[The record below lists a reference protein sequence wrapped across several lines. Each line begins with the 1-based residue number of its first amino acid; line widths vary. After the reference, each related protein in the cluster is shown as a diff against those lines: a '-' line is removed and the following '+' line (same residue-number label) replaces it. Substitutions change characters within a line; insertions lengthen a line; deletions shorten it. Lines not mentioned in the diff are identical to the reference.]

1 MTARTGLPSGHVR
14 LSKRR
19 RVVLKRRSFLGL
31 GVSAAVCAATLPARA
46 YVRAT
51 LEKVRRLSFESLHTG
66 ERLSAT
72 YWADGQYQRDS
83 LTEIDWVLRD
93 HRTNA
98 SHPMDP
104 KLLELLSALDAA
116 FGGGVTFQVISG
128 YRSPETNRMLV
139 AASDGVARGSL
150 HLQGQAID
158 IRVPGVS
165 LAVLRQ
171 SAMALQAGGVGFYPR
186 SDFVHVDTGR
196 VRYW

>member
-1 MTARTGLPSGHVR
+1 M
-14 LSKRR
+14 
-19 RVVLKRRSFLGL
+19 VLKRRRLLGL
-31 GVSAAVCAATLPARA
+31 GFGAVVCAAALPARA
-46 YVRAT
+46 YVRGSA
-51 LEKVRRLSFESLHTG
+51 EKPKRLSFENLHTG

-72 YWADGQYQRDS
+72 YWADGQYQRDA
-83 LTEIDWVLRD
+83 LGDIDWVLRD

-98 SHPMDP
+98 SHPIDP
-104 KLLELLSALDAA
+104 KLFDILSALDTG

-165 LAVLRQ
+165 LTSLRNA
-171 SAMALQAGGVGFYPR
+171 AMGLQAGGVGYYPR

-196 VRYW
+196 IRFW

>member
-1 MTARTGLPSGHVR
+1 M
-14 LSKRR
+14 
-19 RVVLKRRSFLGL
+19 VLKRRSLLGL
-31 GVSAAVCAATLPARA
+31 GVGAAVCAATFPARA

-51 LEKVRRLSFESLHTG
+51 IEKTRRLSLESLHTG
-66 ERLSAT
+66 ERLTTA

-83 LTEIDWVLRD
+83 LSDIDWVLRD
-93 HRTNA
+93 HRTNT

-104 KLLELLSALDAA
+104 KLLDLLFALDNA

-139 AASDGVARGSL
+139 TASDGVARGSL

-165 LAVLRQ
+165 LTSLRKT
-171 SAMALQAGGVGFYPR
+171 AMALQAGGVGFYPR

>member
-1 MTARTGLPSGHVR
+1 MVKT
-14 LSKRR
+14 RR
-19 RVVLKRRSFLGL
+19 RFLTAGI
-31 GVSAAVCAATLPARA
+31 GAAFFAASLPARA
-46 YVRAT
+46 YVRPSID
-51 LEKVRRLSFESLHTG
+51 KSRRLSFESLHTG
-66 ERLSAT
+66 ERLST
-72 YWADGQYQRDS
+72 VYWADGQYLPGALD
-83 LTEIDWVLRD
+83 EIDWVLRD

-104 KLLELLSALDAA
+104 RLLDLLAALDKS

-128 YRSPETNRMLV
+128 YRSPETNKMLV

-158 IRVPGVS
+158 IRIPGVRLTS
-165 LAVLRQ
+165 LRDT
-171 SAMALQAGGVGFYPR
+171 AMSLKAGGVGFYAR

>member
-1 MTARTGLPSGHVR
+1 M
-14 LSKRR
+14 
-19 RVVLKRRSFLGL
+19 VLKRRNLLGL
-31 GVSAAVCAATLPARA
+31 GLGAAVCAVSLPARA

-51 LEKVRRLSFESLHTG
+51 VEKPRRLSLESLHTG
-66 ERLSAT
+66 ERLSAF
-72 YWADGQYQRDS
+72 YWADGQYQRDA
-83 LTEIDWVLRD
+83 LGDIDWVLRD
-93 HRTNA
+93 HRTND

-104 KLLELLSALDAA
+104 KLLDLLFALDGA

-128 YRSPETNRMLV
+128 YRSPKTNHMLA

-165 LAVLRQ
+165 LASLRKT
-171 SAMALQAGGVGFYPR
+171 AMALHAGGVGFYPR

-196 VRYW
+196 VRHW